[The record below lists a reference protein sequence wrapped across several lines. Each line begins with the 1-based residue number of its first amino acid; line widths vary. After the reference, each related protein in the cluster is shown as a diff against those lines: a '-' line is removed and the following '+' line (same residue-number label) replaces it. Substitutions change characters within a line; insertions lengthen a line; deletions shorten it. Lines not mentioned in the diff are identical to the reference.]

1 MSDFK
6 RLKLLLEEREI
17 SIPAEKWAR
26 LEAYKSLL
34 LLWGNRFALVS
45 RRDLKEG
52 LEKHFADS
60 LLISPYVEGR
70 HILDLGS
77 GAGFPGIPLAIVLDE
92 KRFTLI
98 ESRRKK
104 WVFLREVRR
113 ELGLENL
120 EVVNARWE
128 DLRYEADL
136 ALARATGST
145 EELLDELPHL
155 LKEGGYLLL
164 YSADKRLELL
174 PDRIEIIE
182 NPYRTAPFY
191 LLFFRRD

>member
-6 RLKLLLEEREI
+6 RLKLLLEERGI

>member
-6 RLKLLLEEREI
+6 RLKLLLEEKGI
-17 SIPAEKWAR
+17 SLPAEKWAR

>member
-136 ALARATGST
+136 ALTRATGST

>member
-6 RLKLLLEEREI
+6 RLKLLLEERGI
-17 SIPAEKWAR
+17 SIPTEKWAR

-92 KRFTLI
+92 KRFTLV

-104 WVFLREVRR
+104 CVFLREVRR

-164 YSADKRLELL
+164 YSADKRPELL

>member
-1 MSDFK
+1 MSEFE
-6 RLKLLLEEREI
+6 RLRLLIEKKGILL
-17 SIPAEKWAR
+17 SPDKWAR

-45 RRDLKEG
+45 RKDLREG

-60 LLISPYVEGR
+60 LLISPYVTGR
-70 HILDLGS
+70 HVLDLGS
-77 GAGFPGIPLAIVLDE
+77 GAGFPGIPLAVALDD

-104 WVFLREVRR
+104 CAFLREVRR

-128 DLRYEADL
+128 DLDYDADI
-136 ALARATGST
+136 ALARATGGVD
-145 EELLDELPHL
+145 ELIDELPHL

-164 YSADKRLELL
+164 YSADKRRDLQPE
-174 PDRIEIIE
+174 RIEVIE
-182 NPYRTAPFY
+182 NPYRPVPFY
-191 LLFFRRD
+191 LLFIRRD

>member
-6 RLKLLLEEREI
+6 RLKLLLEERGI

-164 YSADKRLELL
+164 YSADKRPELL

>member
-6 RLKLLLEEREI
+6 RLKLLLEEKGI
-17 SIPAEKWAR
+17 SLPAEKWAR

-164 YSADKRLELL
+164 YSADKRPELL